1 MPAPALVLVSRRHL
15 RSMNSWMHNIDTLVT
30 GRDRCTLR
38 MHSADAASHGLSD
51 GDRIAVTSESG
62 RIEVMLELD
71 DDIRPGVVSMPHGC
85 GHADPHTQLA
95 VARAHAG
102 ANTNILS
109 PGTMVDAISGN
120 AVLNGIP
127 VQVSRAEPQICEAVG
142 ENA

>member
-71 DDIRPGVVSMPHGC
+71 DDIRPGVVSMPHGW

-109 PGTMVDAISGN
+109 PGTLVDAISGN

-127 VQVSRAEPQICEAVG
+127 VQVSRAEPRILEAMG